1 MVLGISFKY
10 RNTIVIILN
19 LAKKYVTQCNSSKR
33 NTQTLLAKGQSL
45 LHGCPIEYLNGPT
58 PPVVVTV

>member
-19 LAKKYVTQCNSSKR
+19 LAKKYVTQCNNPVKVLKR
-33 NTQTLLAKGQSL
+33 YLLKEQSL